1 MKKSILSLLLLS
13 SHSLWAQL
21 PTSSYAVSAECPA
34 SARNPSQLYQV
45 RQDGSMQPIGTIRS
59 SANGN
64 NLIINALGYNQA
76 DQTALYGMRVEQQN
90 LGNFTTF
97 VPQLYRLNLSTAQAD
112 SIGPV
117 TPPDTPPAGE
127 LTPTTSGQ
135 TSMDVRQTLNFVADS
150 GPDGTYYTGGA
161 TFRVIFSTFFNIPI
175 PSTAQVT
182 DVRLYVGTINL
193 SAFAAP
199 QGPAPAWRR
208 LNTTDPAT
216 AAVVENFRS
225 QTQAYIRSNG
235 TGTTPEGGIQDW
247 VFDKETGTLV
257 SYLGL
262 SDQYLTISSPASNPV
277 GLTTTVTTP
286 LPPTTATDKN
296 IGAMFSDRFNNVY
309 AVRAAT
315 GEIYRIDNQ
324 TGNYT
329 GRSYGAALGCTR
341 GDAVSFQDALPL
353 PVKLVSFTA
362 AATASGTRL
371 SWATASEQQVGYFE
385 VERSATATTWQ
396 PVGRVVAGN
405 RAGGQSY
412 SLLDAQPLPGQ
423 SYYRLAMHDEDGRVA
438 YSSVQPVGRS
448 GALRVQVYPNP
459 AREQV
464 QVVLPVADAPAVL
477 ELRNTR
483 GQLVRQLRLNQS
495 PNPAQLPTAGL
506 PGGVYFLRVQQAGT
520 SHTAR
525 LVLVGQ

>member
-1 MKKSILSLLLLS
+1 MKNFLLASLLLAS
-13 SHSLWAQL
+13 GSAWAQL
-21 PTSSYAVSAECPA
+21 PTSSYAVSAVCPA

-45 RQDGSMQPIGTIRS
+45 RQDGSMQSIGTIRS

-64 NLIINALGYNQA
+64 NLIINALGYNQT

-90 LGNFTTF
+90 LGNFITF

-117 TPPDTPPAGE
+117 TPPTTPPAGE
-127 LTPTTSGQ
+127 LTPTTGSQ
-135 TSMDVRQTLNFVADS
+135 TSIDVRQTLNFVADS

-161 TFRVIFSTFFNIPI
+161 TFRVIFSTFFGLPI
-175 PSTAQVT
+175 PATAQVT

-193 SAFAAP
+193 SAFAD
-199 QGPAPAWRR
+199 PAWRR

-235 TGTTPEGGIQDW
+235 TGPTPEGGIQDW

-257 SYLGL
+257 SYLGF
-262 SDQYLTISSPASNPV
+262 SDQYLTISNPASTPT
-277 GLTTTVTTP
+277 GLTTTITTP
-286 LPPTTATDKN
+286 LPPTAATDKN

-353 PVKLVSFTA
+353 PVKLVRFTA
-362 AATASGTRL
+362 AAASNGTRL
-371 SWATASEQQVGYFE
+371 TWATASEERAAYFE
-385 VERSATATTWQ
+385 VERSATATRWE
-396 PVGRVVAGN
+396 PVLRVQAGN
-405 RAGGQSY
+405 QPQGQQY
-412 SLLDAQPLPGQ
+412 SALDTRPLPGI
-423 SYYRLAMHDEDGRVA
+423 SYYRLAMHDASGEVA
-438 YSSVQPVGRS
+438 YSGVQAVGAAT
-448 GALRVQVYPNP
+448 GLQVYPNP
-459 AREQV
+459 ATELVRV
-464 QVVLPVADAPAVL
+464 QLPATATATTL
-477 ELRNTR
+477 ELHDAQGR
-483 GQLVRQLRLNQS
+483 LVRQQQLAAGLATTELR
-495 PNPAQLPTAGL
+495 TAGL
-506 PGGVYFLRVQQAGT
+506 PGGIYLLRVRQANST
-520 SHTAR
+520 RTVR
-525 LVLVGQ
+525 VVLASGPNQ